1 MRKICAVI
9 VFLVHQNGH
18 ERAFCTFLS
27 SRKQFYCTPSN
38 WSKLPFLLIQM
49 SGYSDFS
56 YQGSMLENSTK
67 DHHFLVLLIASKDP
81 SKNAYSALFKQK
93 GAKSCIMKSGKNS
106 QILINLSKVSYF
118 FAEFFKIYSNINN
131 LKDL

>member
-1 MRKICAVI
+1 MKEL
-9 VFLVHQNGH
+9 FVHFCHLENSFTVPHPIGQNYLL
-18 ERAFCTFLS
+18 FV
-27 SRKQFYCTPSN
+27 
-38 WSKLPFLLIQM
+38 LIQM

>member
-1 MRKICAVI
+1 MKELFGHFCHLENSFTVPHPIC
-9 VFLVHQNGH
+9 QNYLL
-18 ERAFCTFLS
+18 FV
-27 SRKQFYCTPSN
+27 
-38 WSKLPFLLIQM
+38 LIQM

-93 GAKSCIMKSGKNS
+93 GAKSCIMKSGKKKS
-106 QILINLSKVSYF
+106 NLGKSKQGELF
-118 FAEFFKIYSNINN
+118 FC
-131 LKDL
+131 